1 MKGTVKILDHI
12 HILFYVDCQ
21 EDNSEDVETES
32 NSSGYYTEDT
42 LKYLC
47 GCGEC
52 SLEKIIT
59 EGCDCPGSLQRFP
72 LLDIQKLPK
81 VKLQQYLY
89 MLAKEAE
96 TINDE
101 FASLFDD
108 ICQSMIRRDVSV
120 QRIITFL
127 KCSKRFAV
135 VTKET
140 ELYQRLD
147 RSKTIEEVFAVLSE
161 VCSWFNHHPLGAL
174 IKKFGSNDEKILYET
189 FTKETL
195 MKYLRRSVTEV
206 PKDSFGPEDIEGS
219 GKFRLK
225 IDSLST
231 HENIIGD
238 HIFVLKGKIAEA
250 LDIAIED
257 LHICSISKGCVE
269 VEFLV
274 PLLILNKLFPLS
286 PDQLSALADI
296 TIEGSQLKVRSI
308 IHGNTPYDVVSVC
321 TILYIPLTE
330 IATYGYIYNYIYIYI
345 YIYTLFIL

>member
-1 MKGTVKILDHI
+1 MKALNHI
-12 HILFYVDCQ
+12 HILFYVVCQ
-21 EDNSEDVETES
+21 EENSEDAETES

-47 GCGEC
+47 GCGGC

-81 VKLQQYLY
+81 VKSQQYLY

-96 TINDE
+96 IINDE
-101 FASLFDD
+101 FASLCDD
-108 ICQSMIRRDVSV
+108 ICQSMIRRDISV

-127 KCSKRFAV
+127 RISKRFTI
-135 VTKET
+135 VTRKT
-140 ELYQRLD
+140 ELHQRLD
-147 RSKTIEEVFAVLSE
+147 RSKTIEEVFAVLSNI
-161 VCSWFNHHPLGAL
+161 CSWFNHHPVGAL
-174 IKKFGSNDEKILYET
+174 IKKFGTNDDKNLYDK
-189 FTKETL
+189 FTEETL
-195 MKYLRRSVTEV
+195 MKYLKRSVTEI

-238 HIFVLKGKIAEA
+238 HIFVLKGKVAEA
-250 LDIAIED
+250 LNIAIED

-274 PLLILNKLFPLS
+274 PLLILNELFPLS
-286 PDQLSALADI
+286 PDQLSALAGI

-308 IHGNTPYDVVSVC
+308 IHGDTRYDLVSAC
-321 TILYIPLTE
+321 TILYMPLTE
-330 IATYGYIYNYIYIYI
+330 IATYVYIYI
-345 YIYTLFIL
+345 

>member
-52 SLEKIIT
+52 SLEKIVT
-59 EGCDCPGSLQRFP
+59 EGCDSPGLPQRFP

-81 VKLQQYLY
+81 VKLRQYLF
-89 MLAKEAE
+89 MLTKEAE
-96 TINDE
+96 NINDE
-101 FASLFDD
+101 FASLCDKV
-108 ICQSMIRRDVSV
+108 CESMTKRGIEVGRV
-120 QRIITFL
+120 INFL
-127 KCSKRFAV
+127 KASKRFSNTTV
-135 VTKET
+135 KT
-140 ELYQRLD
+140 EVHQKLD
-147 RSKTIEEVFAVLSE
+147 RANSIIQVFAVLSE
-161 VCSWFNHHPLGAL
+161 ICSWFNHHPVGAL
-174 IKKFGSNDEKILYET
+174 IKQFGSDNDQNLYYK

-195 MKYLRRSVTEV
+195 MTYLKRSVTEI

-219 GKFRLK
+219 GKFILK
-225 IDSLST
+225 IDSPSS
-231 HENIIGD
+231 HENITGANLN
-238 HIFVLKGKIAEA
+238 HLKGKVAEA
-250 LDIAIED
+250 LDISIEN
-257 LHICSISKGCVE
+257 LTIYSISKGCLE

-330 IATYGYIYNYIYIYI
+330 IATYGYIYNYIYI
-345 YIYTLFIL
+345 